1 MKKLSKVLV
10 VASLCMVCLSF
21 SMAGSVLAAPKAPK
35 AIVIG
40 AHLPLSGAGASLGQE
55 RLWAYQAAVEDIN
68 AAGGIYVK
76 EFDTK
81 LPVEFI
87 CFDDETDPAKAAA
100 AVERLVKQRKVNF
113 ILGGESAPFGVIPGA
128 ITAEKYKVL
137 YHTTSCVTPAWQEQ
151 QFAWSTL
158 LWYEPTQGTSIP
170 FPIWDKMKENG
181 TSIDKPALFMED
193 TFDGRIMNETFK
205 KNATA
210 AGYNIAMEEY
220 SIPGAKDYS
229 AQILK
234 AKALGIDAIILFA
247 NTSDCVTFVRQM
259 KENDFSVKN
268 LIGYKGTWAAEFY
281 EATGKDGE
289 FVMNDTLWH
298 EAVPFA
304 GNRELGARFKAKF
317 GKDSTAVG
325 LTYAL
330 AQILFQGIEKAG
342 SLDSL
347 AVRNAI
353 IDGATYDTLIGPVT
367 YDQTGLAIFALMAAQ
382 WESDGGQS
390 LIYPFEWK
398 TSEPKVIVPWKKR
411 K

>member
-1 MKKLSKVLV
+1 MKKLSRILV
-10 VASLCMVCLSF
+10 VAAVLMVCLGF
-21 SMAGSVLAAPKAPK
+21 GLGSAAFAAPKAPK
-35 AIVIG
+35 AIIIG
-40 AHLPLSGAGASLGQE
+40 AHLPLSGAMASLGQE

-81 LPVEFI
+81 LPVEFV
-87 CFDDETDPAKAAA
+87 CLDDETDPAKAAA

-113 ILGGESAPFGVIPGA
+113 IMGGESAPFGVIPGA
-128 ITAEKYKVL
+128 IAAEKYKIL
-137 YHTTSCVTPAWQEQ
+137 YHTTSCVVPAWQEQ
-151 QFAWSTL
+151 DFAWSTL
-158 LWYEPTQGTSIP
+158 LWYDPAQGTAIP
-170 FPIWDKMKENG
+170 FPIWDKIKENG
-181 TSIDKPALFMED
+181 TVIEKPALFMED

-205 KNATA
+205 KNAA
-210 AGYNIAMEEY
+210 DHGYTIVMEEY
-220 SIPGAKDYS
+220 CVPGAKDYS

-234 AKALGIDAIILFA
+234 AKAAGVDAIILFA

-259 KENDFSVKN
+259 KENDFNVKN

-289 FVMNDTLWH
+289 YVMNDTLWH
-298 EAVPFA
+298 EAMPFP
-304 GNRELGARFKAKF
+304 GNVELAKRFKDKY
-317 GKDSTAVG
+317 GKDSTVVG

-330 AQILFQGIEKAG
+330 AQVLFQGIEKAG
-342 SLDSL
+342 TLDSL

-353 IDGATYDTLIGPVT
+353 IDGDTYTTLIGPVT
-367 YDQTGLAIFALMAAQ
+367 YDKTGLAIFPLMAAQ

-398 TSEPKVIVPWKKR
+398 TSEPKVIVPWKER